1 MNAAQQRLTE
11 EIAKRS
17 EELDTVV
24 SMECSTE
31 EEVEARSAEV
41 SKLTEEIEKLNGRLA
56 VEERAAAARA
66 KVEERKASVNAAGI
80 VVPQKQKKEIVPVE
94 KAPQL
99 LDMTGFDS
107 HEEMRAAGRALL
119 ALYRGDIKEL
129 RAVVASTHPIGVNDT
144 LEPDSMGEKSPTYD
158 GKGAELVKG
167 AETFYAA
174 ILNMIRYESVAMKL
188 ARLVAVRGPKL
199 HLGIA
204 DDIQEPDWYLE
215 NCEILPIKPKT
226 AGVSVDMNKLGARVQ
241 VSNELMADSIYSIVA
256 LVGRM
261 FANGFAHKIDKVF
274 FQGDAKISYAGLAPS
289 VAGSAT
295 VTAAAATPTVAE
307 ITSLMAKVDPNATNR
322 AWVLS
327 SAAWANVQALAT
339 SSIGYNVT
347 TAVQQRVFGQPVY
360 ITDQLPAKTL
370 ALYGDFT
377 AAAAI
382 GYNPDGLVVRS
393 SYERAIE
400 YDQWVA
406 VATQRLGFGLTNN
419 SKNYVAKL
427 MAP

>member
-11 EIAKRS
+11 EITKRS
-17 EELDTVV
+17 EELDRVV
-24 SMECSTE
+24 SMECTTE
-31 EEVEARSAEV
+31 EEAEARSAEIN
-41 SKLTEEIEKLNGRLA
+41 SITEEIEKLNGRLA

-66 KVEERKASVNAAGI
+66 KVEERKASVNSAGI
-80 VVPQKQKKEIVPVE
+80 VVAPKPKTAAPVE

-99 LDMTGFDS
+99 LDMTGFDN
-107 HEEMRAAGRALL
+107 HEEMRAAGRALM
-119 ALYRGDIKEL
+119 ALYKGDIKEL
-129 RAVVASTHPIGVNDT
+129 RAAVASTHPIGVNDT
-144 LEPDSMGEKSPTYD
+144 LEPDSMGEHSPTYD

-188 ARLVAVRGPKL
+188 ARLIAVRGPKL

-215 NCEILPIKPKT
+215 NCEILPIIPKT
-226 AGVSVDMNKLGARVQ
+226 AGLSVDMNKLGARVQ

-289 VAGSAT
+289 VAAGAT
-295 VTAAAATPTVAE
+295 VTAAAANPTIAE

-327 SAAWANVQALAT
+327 SAAWAGVQALAT

-377 AAAAI
+377 SAAAI
-382 GYNPDGLVVRS
+382 GYNPDGLVIRS

-419 SKNYVAKL
+419 KKNYVAKL